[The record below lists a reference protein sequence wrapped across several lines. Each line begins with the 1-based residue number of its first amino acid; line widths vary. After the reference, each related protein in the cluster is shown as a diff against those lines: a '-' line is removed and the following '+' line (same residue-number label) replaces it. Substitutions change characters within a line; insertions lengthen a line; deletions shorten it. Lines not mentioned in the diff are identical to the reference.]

1 VERRWASPVGHH
13 GVANVSRAT
22 FLPMPCPL
30 ILNALVGFR
39 TRLADDGLVHVRG
52 WTTPEG
58 PVVLVA
64 ELDWAILVADPA
76 DAYDGPGVFTYPG
89 YALGAALDAAAGAG
103 LANPRVVVRMPDPPG
118 ERFALVT
125 DVEDPVAWAELDA
138 PGLLRAM
145 AGADPTGPPPGAYV
159 RRVVEEWIP
168 GHRPEA

>member
-125 DVEDPVAWAELDA
+125 DVEDPGAWAELDA

-159 RRVVEEWIP
+159 RREVEEWIP

>member
-1 VERRWASPVGHH
+1 
-13 GVANVSRAT
+13 
-22 FLPMPCPL
+22 MPCPF

-52 WTTPEG
+52 WSTVEG

-89 YALGAALDAAAGAG
+89 YAIGAALDAASDAG

-125 DVEDPVAWAELDA
+125 DVEDPGAWTELDA
-138 PGLLRAM
+138 PGLVQAM

-159 RRVVEEWIP
+159 RRVVEQWV
-168 GHRPEA
+168 RDQRAEA